1 MTWKRCADC
10 GQPTAPNRV
19 RCPRCLALVFGL
31 ELPNPGDCC
40 RLHGGSPEPGCWTCS
55 QNTTNDHRNR
65 RLT

>member
-31 ELPNPGDCC
+31 ELPNPEVRAYLARFSGTHH
-40 RLHGGSPEPGCWTCS
+40 REPHGPRV
-55 QNTTNDHRNR
+55 HRAR
-65 RLT
+65 ATR